1 MDAFVR
7 IVSTLSRLCG
17 IAAVALIVAGMLAVC
32 HMVFVRGIL
41 GQTVIWQT
49 EFATFA
55 LVAATFV
62 GSPYVLLVRGHVNVE
77 LLPLYLSQP
86 ARRALA
92 LVTASAALLFC
103 IALLWNALGWWWE
116 AWEGGW
122 TTDSVWRARLW
133 IPYLGLPIGAFVL
146 VLQYIAEI
154 WSVAA
159 GRAHPF
165 GMSPETRP

>member
-1 MDAFVR
+1 MEAYAR

-17 IAAVALIVAGMLAVC
+17 IAAVLLILAAMAAVC
-32 HMVFVRGIL
+32 YMVFVRSVL
-41 GQTVIWQT
+41 GHNVIWQT

-77 LLPLYLSQP
+77 LLPLYMSHR
-86 ARRALA
+86 ARKALA
-92 LVTASAALLFC
+92 LATAIAALAFC
-103 IALLWNALGWWWE
+103 VALMVNALHWWYE
-116 AWEGGW
+116 AFEGGW

-133 IPYLGLPIGAFVL
+133 IPYLALPVGALVL
-146 VLQYIAEI
+146 VLQYIADI
-154 WSVAA
+154 WSVAT

-165 GMSPETRP
+165 GMAPESRP